1 MSYKIIDHYRLLLTI
16 SVYLFRIYS
25 LKDESLCNLLIIQTC
40 FSFVRNFYLYPKS
53 KLNSG
58 AFLERTLH

>member
-40 FSFVRNFYLYPKS
+40 FSFVTSRVTSTCIQRANLI
-53 KLNSG
+53 
-58 AFLERTLH
+58 LELF